1 MYYLDPPSET
11 LTCRLRVGRMLYP
24 KTEFQPGGF
33 AIVACSII
41 DIQDGLPYADNIVIK
56 GKMFS
61 ANYGASYDFHGKYV
75 KEEKYGESYQVISM
89 TESYDMSSDE
99 EQQIYLQN
107 IMTKDEYAKL
117 SASELDVYSLLQNG
131 CVTELTRIKGIKEK
145 TARKLI
151 NKFHERYAQRKV
163 YNQLSQHGLDMN
175 DIVSLLNRCPDPD
188 RLLDMVLT
196 NPYTMITEVKG
207 IGWVK
212 ADAMAAKLGYTADD
226 PRRIDAYVVHYL
238 REQSEKEG
246 HTWCDPETLWQA
258 VAVRL
263 KLSEFEPLQ
272 ESLHRL
278 IADNIVWGSEDKTQ
292 LGLCELR
299 DLEREIAYHL
309 CRIAHGVPQQAR
321 DAESEIAMIEQRQ
334 GWSFT
339 GEQINAVHGVLGHN
353 VNIITGYAGT
363 GKSSVVSAVVQVL
376 GDYSFS
382 QCALSGRAAAR
393 LTEVTGKE
401 GVTIHRLLG
410 FMNGKFLHDE
420 QSPLHED
427 IIILD
432 EISMVGAELFL
443 DLLKAIPTGTKLIML
458 GDDGQLE
465 SIGLCNIFKDMLE
478 SGVIP
483 VYRLTQIHRQAAKS
497 AIITESM
504 KVRQGVQL
512 FPHGW
517 VGMET
522 RGEQQDLDLKVFFDK
537 EHVLTADNIIEQYQ
551 RLLDQGIDHHR
562 IQIVVPMKS
571 RGSACTLQLNKKV
584 QDIVNADNTHTAI
597 GIGQAPVHPS
607 GKKDDKSKQ
616 SPPPLYTLRLG
627 DRVICVRNMYRA
639 ERPCPIMDEE
649 GNESPDICPVYN
661 GDRGVITQLSPEYMI
676 VKFDLWGDIKIP
688 RTDYINIELGYA
700 LSCHKLQ
707 GSEADYVIIGLDYVS
722 RILLTREWVYTAI
735 TRAKKHCVI
744 VAEGRALEYAIS
756 NSNIPLKQ
764 TFLTALLREVFS
776 K

>member
-1 MYYLDPPSET
+1 
-11 LTCRLRVGRMLYP
+11 
-24 KTEFQPGGF
+24 
-33 AIVACSII
+33 
-41 DIQDGLPYADNIVIK
+41 
-56 GKMFS
+56 MFS

-89 TESYDMSSDE
+89 TESYDMGSDE
-99 EQQIYLQN
+99 DREIYLQN
-107 IMTKDEYAKL
+107 IMTERQYSLL
-117 SASELDVYSLLQNG
+117 SASGLDVYTLAENG
-131 CVTELTRIKGIKEK
+131 RADELAKVKGIGKK
-145 TARKLI
+145 SAARI
-151 NKFHERYAQRKV
+151 VDNFHALYAQRKV
-163 YNQLSQHGLDMN
+163 YNKLSQHGLELN
-175 DIVSLLNRCPDPD
+175 DIISLLNYCPDPD

-196 NPYTMITEVKG
+196 NPYVMITNVKC
-207 IGWVK
+207 IGWTK
-212 ADAMAAKLGYTADD
+212 ADKLAAKLGYTAND
-226 PRRIDAYVVHYL
+226 PRRVDAYVVHTF
-238 REQSEKEG
+238 REWSNAG
-246 HTWCDPETLWQA
+246 HTWCNPNALWSQ
-258 VAVRL
+258 VSNFFGTDDMSL
-263 KLSEFEPLQ
+263 LQ
-272 ESLHRL
+272 GSLRRL
-278 IADNIVWGSEDKTQ
+278 IADKILWSSEDKTQ
-292 LGLCELR
+292 LGLQELR
-299 DLEREIAYHL
+299 DMEESIAYHL
-309 CRIAHGVPQQAR
+309 HRIAQGQPQQAK

-339 GEQINAVHGVLGHN
+339 EEQMNAVHGVLGHN

-363 GKSSVVSAVVQVL
+363 GKSSVVSAVVKVL

-410 FMNGKFLHDE
+410 YINGKFMHDE
-420 QSPLHED
+420 QSPLTDD

-443 DLLKAIPTGTKLIML
+443 ELLKAIPTGTKLIML

-465 SIGLCNIFKDMLE
+465 SIGLCNIFKDMLD

-512 FPHGW
+512 FNSGW

-522 RGEQQDLDLKVFFDK
+522 RGEQQDLDLKVYSDYT
-537 EHVLTADNIIEQYQ
+537 LTSDTIIEQYK
-551 RLLDQGIDHHR
+551 RLLSEGVSHHH

-571 RGSACTLQLNKKV
+571 RGDACTLKLNKRV
-584 QDIVNADNTHTAI
+584 QDIVNANNAHTAV
-597 GIGQAPVHPS
+597 GIGQEKDKAPTYS
-607 GKKDDKSKQ
+607 
-616 SPPPLYTLRLG
+616 LRLG

-639 ERPCPIMDEE
+639 ERPYPIIDEE
-649 GNESPDICPVYN
+649 GNESPDTCPVYN

-744 VAEGRALEYAIS
+744 VAEERALEYAIS

-764 TFLTALLREVFS
+764 TFLTALLREIFT